1 MNMTSVV
8 CSAILCAGLLGT
20 GYFAV
25 NNYSMRHNLVE
36 VKGVAEKK
44 VQSDVCVVTVQLQ
57 SVADDPKT
65 ASQNCDRDKEKL
77 LVALKNGG
85 LQDHEI
91 SNVNRVYYKR
101 DKYKD
106 GKSTGEE
113 EYHINE
119 SLSLNIGDFAKVE
132 RLKHVVAQLIA
143 QEGIWVN
150 IDVHYSLTDLNL
162 FKGDL
167 LKDAARN
174 AKKAAMDFIEPF
186 DVEVGDMVYLKQ
198 GLIEE
203 QPAYDGDSG
212 YWRVGRTPEIILR
225 VVVHA
230 GFLHKHR
237 CIANGK

>member
-44 VQSDVCVVTVQLQ
+44 VKSDVCVMTVKLK

-65 ASQNCDRDKEKL
+65 VSQNCDRDKEKL

-91 SNVNRVYYKR
+91 SNVNSVYYKR

-119 SLSLNIGDFAKVE
+119 SLSFSASSFAISNSFIVSFE
-132 RLKHVVAQLIA
+132 RYNCCVGA
-143 QEGIWVN
+143 G
-150 IDVHYSLTDLNL
+150 
-162 FKGDL
+162 L
-167 LKDAARN
+167 LKVGLL
-174 AKKAAMDFIEPF
+174 FIK
-186 DVEVGDMVYLKQ
+186 DIRASLKL
-198 GLIEE
+198 GL
-203 QPAYDGDSG
+203 SSFNS
-212 YWRVGRTPEIILR
+212 L
-225 VVVHA
+225 
-230 GFLHKHR
+230 K
-237 CIANGK
+237 